1 MTSKQLVYE
10 EIKRRTLENNI
21 EENEIFTANDL
32 ANSLDLSR
40 NTVSQYL
47 NEGLKDESIV
57 KVNSRPV
64 YFFDKSALIKKW
76 NVRFMGN
83 EFASFDLLMAQK
95 EHDFDQL
102 IGYNGSLSSVVEQC
116 KAAMCYPDNGLPIM
130 IYGPT
135 GTGKTLLANTMY
147 DYALHQGV
155 IESNSRFV
163 SVNCSEYAN
172 NPELLTSN
180 LFGHVKGA
188 YTSAEEDQDGLI
200 SLANGGVLFLD
211 EVHCLKAECQE
222 KLFQFMDKGIYHKV
236 GDNDKWYKSK
246 CRLIFATTENP
257 QDALLKTLLRRIPIT
272 VSVPSLKD
280 RPLLEKRELI
290 YRLLEQE

>member
-10 EIKRRTLENNI
+10 EIKQRTLENNI

-83 EFASFDLLMAQK
+83 EFASFDLLMAQN

-102 IGYNGSLSSVVEQC
+102 IGYNGSLS
-116 KAAMCYPDNGLPIM
+116 
-130 IYGPT
+130 
-135 GTGKTLLANTMY
+135 
-147 DYALHQGV
+147 
-155 IESNSRFV
+155 
-163 SVNCSEYAN
+163 
-172 NPELLTSN
+172 
-180 LFGHVKGA
+180 
-188 YTSAEEDQDGLI
+188 
-200 SLANGGVLFLD
+200 
-211 EVHCLKAECQE
+211 
-222 KLFQFMDKGIYHKV
+222 
-236 GDNDKWYKSK
+236 
-246 CRLIFATTENP
+246 
-257 QDALLKTLLRRIPIT
+257 
-272 VSVPSLKD
+272 
-280 RPLLEKRELI
+280 
-290 YRLLEQE
+290 